1 MLLTIFWFLVALGV
15 LVTIHEF
22 GHFYVA
28 RRVGVKVLR
37 FSIGFGKPF
46 FTWHDRHGTEFAI
59 AAIPLGGYVKMLD
72 EREGTVPEEERHMA
86 FNRKSVWARIAVVAA
101 GPVANFILA
110 VVLFWATFLPAD
122 INVAP
127 VVGEVAV
134 GSIAEQAGLESGQ
147 EIVAVDGNPTPSWQ
161 ALGQAL
167 LARLG
172 ESGEISFSVKYPG
185 SDLEYQ
191 SHATLQG
198 WLKGEEN
205 PDPIAGLGLTL
216 FRPKIEPVVASV
228 ADETPA
234 AQSGVQAG
242 DRFIAI
248 NGQGIENWQGLV
260 ETVSANPGRTLDF
273 TLLRNGSEV
282 NMAITPAAV
291 KDQNGAS
298 IGQIGIAPVIPT
310 WPEEMLRPYNHSLG
324 GAFVA
329 AVDKTWE
336 TTGFIFLSL
345 KKLLVGEIST
355 KSLSGPFTIAKV
367 AGDSAEAGWIVFVSV
382 LASLSVNLGV
392 LNLLPIPVLD
402 GGHLLFYFIEAIK
415 GKPVSQRVQMIGYQ
429 VGLFLV
435 AGIMVLAFYN
445 DIVRIFQGRL
455 FGLPV

>member
-1 MLLTIFWFLVALGV
+1 MLVTVFWFLVALGI

-37 FSIGFGKPF
+37 FSIGFGKPLCS
-46 FTWHDRHGTEFAI
+46 WYDRQGTEFVI

-72 EREGTVPEEERHMA
+72 EREGSVSEDELHRA

-110 VVLFWATFLPAD
+110 VALFWATFMPAD
-122 INVAP
+122 INVVP
-127 VVGEVAV
+127 VVGEVAQ
-134 GSIAEQAGLESGQ
+134 GSIAEQAGLEPGQ
-147 EIVAVDGNPTPSWQ
+147 EIVAVDGKSTHSWQ
-161 ALGQAL
+161 DFGQAL

-172 ESGEISFSVKYPG
+172 ESGELNFTVKYPG

-191 SHATLQG
+191 SQASIDG
-198 WLKGEEN
+198 WLKGEDN
-205 PDPIAGLGLTL
+205 PDPVSGIGLTL
-216 FRPKIEPVVASV
+216 YRPTVEPVVDSV
-228 ADETPA
+228 AANTPA
-234 AQSGVQAG
+234 QLAGVQSG
-242 DRFIAI
+242 DRFVAI
-248 NGQGIENWQGLV
+248 NGEPLANWQALV
-260 ETVSANPGRTLDF
+260 EIVSGSPGQSLDF
-273 TLLRNGSEV
+273 QLERDGSIV
-282 NMAITPAAV
+282 NMAITPAV
-291 KDQNGAS
+291 KTAENGETY
-298 IGQIGIAPVIPT
+298 GQIGIAPVIPS
-310 WPEEMLRPYNHSLG
+310 WPEEMLRPYNHGVG
-324 GAFVA
+324 GAFMA

-367 AGDSAEAGWIVFVSV
+367 AGDSAKAGWIVFVSV
-382 LASLSVNLGV
+382 LAALSVNLGV

-415 GKPVSQRVQMIGYQ
+415 GSPVSQRVQMIGYQ

>member
-1 MLLTIFWFLVALGV
+1 MLVTIFWFLVALGV

-28 RRVGVKVLR
+28 RRVGIKVLR
-37 FSIGFGKPF
+37 FSIGFGKPLLS
-46 FTWHDRHGTEFAI
+46 WKDRQGTEFAI

-72 EREGTVPEEERHMA
+72 EREGPVADEELDQA
-86 FNRKSVWARIAVVAA
+86 FTRKSVWARIAVVAA
-101 GPVANFILA
+101 GPIANFVLA
-110 VVLFWATFLPAD
+110 VVLFWVTFLPAD

-127 VVGEVAV
+127 VVGSVAED
-134 GSIAEQAGLESGQ
+134 SLAEKAGLEPGQ
-147 EIVAVDGNPTPSWQ
+147 EIIAVDGKPTHSWQ

-172 ESGEISFSVKYPG
+172 ESGELTFTVKYPD
-185 SDLEYQ
+185 SELEYESQ
-191 SHATLQG
+191 VYLDG
-198 WLKGEEN
+198 WLKDDEA
-205 PDPIAGLGLTL
+205 PDPIAGLGLEL
-216 FRPKIEPVVASV
+216 YRPTIEPLVEAVA
-228 ADETPA
+228 ENTPA
-234 AQSGVQAG
+234 ADAGIKHG

-248 NGQGIENWQGLV
+248 DGQPLQGWEALV
-260 ETVSANPGRTLDF
+260 NTVSASPNKKLQF
-273 TLLRNGSEV
+273 TVMRDNQPIEIS
-282 NMAITPAAV
+282 ITPALV
-291 KDQNGAS
+291 TTEDGRQV
-298 IGQIGIAPVIPT
+298 GQIGVSPQIPK
-310 WPEEMLRPYNHSLG
+310 WPEEYLRPYNYTLP

-367 AGDSAEAGWIVFVSV
+367 AGDSAKAGWIVFVSV

-435 AGIMVLAFYN
+435 AGIMILAFYN
-445 DIVRIFQGRL
+445 DIVRMFQGRL